1 MFITKTISIST
12 ALLLAAFAAGHTD
25 NAYSGDDDF
34 NQLLKGDYAYSQAE
48 TCVVTS
54 SDAPV
59 IPTFDPVTLQLL
71 GDAEVQ
77 NLQSRGISSFDG
89 AGNWSGTGTGM
100 GLSLDQTQA
109 GDFPVGPPVTVSCE
123 GTYSVSVDR
132 SFLLDYSC
140 DAPALGISFGPRV
153 LQGRIS
159 SDRKTLIIDDTE
171 TGIEELKIL
180 GTNVVVAE
188 RICTAIATDAKLIP
202 SR

>member
-1 MFITKTISIST
+1 MYARKTNVISIVLT
-12 ALLLAAFAAGHTD
+12 AGVISLGHTIVSHAD
-25 NAYSGDDDF
+25 RDDF
-34 NQLLKGDYAYSQAE
+34 NQLLNGDYAYSQAE
-48 TCVVTS
+48 TCIVTS

-89 AGNWSGTGTGM
+89 AGNWSGSGTGM

-109 GDFPVGPPVTVSCE
+109 GDFPVGPPVAVSCE
-123 GTYSVSVDR
+123 GTYSVSADR

-140 DAPALGISFGPRV
+140 EAQALGLSFGPRI

-171 TGIEELKIL
+171 TVIEELKIL
-180 GTNVVVAE
+180 GTNIVVAE
-188 RICTAIATDAKLIP
+188 RVCTAIAADAKLL
-202 SR
+202 

>member
-89 AGNWSGTGTGM
+89 DGNWSSVGAGI
-100 GLSLDQTQA
+100 GLSLGQTQA
-109 GDFPVGPPVTVSCE
+109 GDFPVGAPADDISCE
-123 GTYSVSVDR
+123 GTYSVSADR
-132 SFLLDYSC
+132 SVTLETSC
-140 DAPALGISFGPRV
+140 VAPSLGVSFGPRV
-153 LQGRIS
+153 LHARINA
-159 SDRKTLIIDDTE
+159 DKKTLIFADTE
-171 TGIEELKIL
+171 PVIEEIKIL
-180 GTNVVVAE
+180 GTNFVVAE
-188 RICTAIATDAKLIP
+188 RVCTAVATDARLL
-202 SR
+202 